1 MSAGHAGVSDE
12 EEEEEEERAFAG
24 EDGRVSD
31 WEEGGSG
38 DEGGWPPAW
47 SLFEARAFPEGPAA
61 ALAHD
66 AAEHGFDLR
75 ALARRGGWGFYDAVR
90 AVNFVRSEVAAGRR
104 PREADF
110 GAAGG
115 GGGGGAAAGWRD
127 DAHLAPFRPDDELLF
142 SLEELL
148 GLEDLQEG
156 DEAGGAG
163 GAGGAGDAGARV
175 RQLES
180 ENAALMQQLEAARET
195 LGALVAGGDEQEGGS
210 EGERRR
216 RRREK
221 IDRGYFQSYSG
232 FGIHREMLADN
243 ARTCSYRTGLE
254 GSPSLLRGSA
264 VLDVGCGTG
273 VLSLFAARAGA
284 RKVYAVD
291 GSAEI
296 AEVARD
302 NVERNGFAGA
312 VEVIQGRMEGVA
324 LPEKVDVIVS
334 EWMGYCLLYESMLQS
349 VLHARD
355 RFLKPGG
362 AVLPDVAT
370 MWVAGIAPGAL
381 GLDFWR
387 DVHGLDMS
395 AVAEREERTSRGT
408 SRVASVKPGDVVTT
422 SQRFL
427 RLDLC
432 TCTEADLSFTADFDL
447 TCPSRHRPAACSG
460 LALWFDTEFSAR
472 FCGQPVNL
480 TTSPF
485 AQETHW
491 VQTLLFLNETVFLQ
505 GEGGE
510 AGAGAGPGA
519 GAGESAAS
527 RAAVA
532 LGSARRPARGLRG
545 SLQVTQGKQDHRA
558 LEVVLQYAPYSGE
571 ERGPAGVVRY
581 EI

>member
-1 MSAGHAGVSDE
+1 M
-12 EEEEEEERAFAG
+12 
-24 EDGRVSD
+24 
-31 WEEGGSG
+31 
-38 DEGGWPPAW
+38 
-47 SLFEARAFPEGPAA
+47 
-61 ALAHD
+61 
-66 AAEHGFDLR
+66 
-75 ALARRGGWGFYDAVR
+75 
-90 AVNFVRSEVAAGRR
+90 
-104 PREADF
+104 
-110 GAAGG
+110 
-115 GGGGGAAAGWRD
+115 
-127 DAHLAPFRPDDELLF
+127 
-142 SLEELL
+142 
-148 GLEDLQEG
+148 
-156 DEAGGAG
+156 
-163 GAGGAGDAGARV
+163 GARV
-175 RQLES
+175 SQLEA

-195 LGALVAGGDEQEGGS
+195 LGALVVGGDEQEGGG

-254 GSPSLLRGSA
+254 GSPALLRGSA

-291 GSAEI
+291 GSADI

-312 VEVIQGRMEGVA
+312 VEVIQGRMEGVS

-362 AVLPDVAT
+362 AVLPDIAT
-370 MWVAGIAPGAL
+370 MWVAGIAPEAL
-381 GLDFWR
+381 GLNFWR

-395 AVAEREERTSRGT
+395 AVAEREERRSRGT

-447 TCPSRHRPAACSG
+447 TCPSRHRPVACSG

-505 GEGGE
+505 GEGAK
-510 AGAGAGPGA
+510 AGAGAGTGEPAVSGGA
-519 GAGESAAS
+519 G
-527 RAAVA
+527 V
-532 LGSARRPARGLRG
+532 LGSTHRPAQGLRG

-558 LEVVLQYAPYSGE
+558 LEVILQYAPYSGE
-571 ERGPAGVVRY
+571 ERGPTGVVRY
-581 EI
+581 EV